1 MWPFDRMTKEE
12 KRECQKVE
20 AQYRADTRKALRSL
34 TDIQLLLAT
43 MSRLLEGLG
52 FDDVDDE
59 EMRQELWTRA
69 GLPVDH

>member
-1 MWPFDRMTKEE
+1 MWPFDCQTKEE
-12 KRECQKVE
+12 KRKCQE
-20 AQYRADTRKALRSL
+20 AEVQYRADTRKALRSL
-34 TDIQLLLAT
+34 TETQLLLAT